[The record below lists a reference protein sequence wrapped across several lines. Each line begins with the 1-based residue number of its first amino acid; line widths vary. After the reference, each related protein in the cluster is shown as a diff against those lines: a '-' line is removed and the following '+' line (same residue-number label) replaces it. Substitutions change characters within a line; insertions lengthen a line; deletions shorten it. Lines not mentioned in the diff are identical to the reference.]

1 MATFEALAVKCAAG
15 VALDLLVAIASVESG
30 VQPLVV
36 RDGTGLRRVGSA
48 GEGMALAVG
57 AADQGRDPQVG
68 LMGLTERQLRSAGL
82 TLTDGF
88 NACASLSAAAAIIAA
103 SPGSAAAPKRSAEAA
118 DRAAARAW
126 WRAGG
131 QFASVSALKTA
142 IAHERANAT
151 ALANREIAPST
162 PKTPA
167 PPLTSEVS
175 AAEGPTRAADRG
187 PAPVEPGCW
196 DIFARQ
202 RAGLAQC
209 EDQPLADTTEP
220 RVRSHQRETA
230 AVVIFGSAA
239 APR

>member
-1 MATFEALAVKCAAG
+1 MATFETLAAKCAAG

-30 VQPLVV
+30 VQPLAV
-36 RDGTGLRRVGSA
+36 RDGVTLTQVASA
-48 GEGMALAVG
+48 GEGVALAVG
-57 AADQGRDPQVG
+57 AADRGREPRVG

-82 TLTDGF
+82 TLADGF
-88 NACASLSAAAAIIAA
+88 DACASLSAAAVIIAA

-131 QFASVSALKTA
+131 QFASVSALETA

-151 ALANREIAPST
+151 VLAKREIT
-162 PKTPA
+162 PTSPKAPA
-167 PPLTSEVS
+167 PNATSGVL
-175 AAEGPTRAADRG
+175 AAEGPTRAADRRQ
-187 PAPVEPGCW
+187 PSVEPGCW

-209 EDQPLADTTEP
+209 EDPARTDATEP
-220 RVRSHQRETA
+220 RVRIHQPETA
-230 AVVIFGSAA
+230 SAVIFGSRGT
-239 APR
+239 PQ